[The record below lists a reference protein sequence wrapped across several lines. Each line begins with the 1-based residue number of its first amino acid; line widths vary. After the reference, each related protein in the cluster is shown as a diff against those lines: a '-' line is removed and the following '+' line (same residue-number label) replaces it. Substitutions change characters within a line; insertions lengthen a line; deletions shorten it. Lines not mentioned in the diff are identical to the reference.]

1 MKPFKNILYVT
12 EGTVDQASALERAVS
27 LAESNQSKV
36 TIIDVIPPV
45 AEDYREDTMTCHM
58 NVLES
63 LIEPHR
69 NRLKIDFDIVMG
81 TPFLEAIRAVLRQG
95 YDLVIKAAEN
105 PGFLK
110 RLFGSN
116 DMHLLRKCPCPVW
129 IMKPPEK
136 SKYSSILAAV
146 DFDPVN
152 PAATDQVLNR
162 EILELAS
169 SLALTD
175 SASLH
180 IVHAWEAFAES
191 TMLSRGDISLESI
204 YAYAG
209 KQQSLHQKGL
219 DKLGEQMRDW
229 IGTDVYGRL
238 SPRLHLSKGPA
249 KMMIAIVA
257 EGLRADLVVMGTIAR
272 TGISGLIIGNTAE
285 SILDQLTCSVLAIK
299 PPGFST
305 PVKLAM

>member
-1 MKPFKNILYVT
+1 MKPFKNILF
-12 EGTVDQASALERAVS
+12 E
-27 LAESNQSKV
+27 
-36 TIIDVIPPV
+36 
-45 AEDYREDTMTCHM
+45 
-58 NVLES
+58 
-63 LIEPHR
+63 
-69 NRLKIDFDIVMG
+69 
-81 TPFLEAIRAVLRQG
+81 
-95 YDLVIKAAEN
+95 
-105 PGFLK
+105 

-146 DFDPVN
+146 DFDPVT
-152 PAATDQVLNR
+152 PAVADQVLNR
-162 EILELAS
+162 EILDLSS

-219 DKLGEQMRDW
+219 DKLGEKMRDW
-229 IGTDVYGRL
+229 IGTDVCGRL
-238 SPRLHLSKGPA
+238 SPRFHLSK
-249 KMMIAIVA
+249 
-257 EGLRADLVVMGTIAR
+257 
-272 TGISGLIIGNTAE
+272 
-285 SILDQLTCSVLAIK
+285 DQQK
-299 PPGFST
+299 
-305 PVKLAM
+305 